1 MDPFRKQLTA
11 VDGKKSYSHVDW
23 FNVVT
28 TLLNGKKINNIMYKN
43 LPFFIVLFY
52 KSMGSLVSIY
62 QLYNIKLFN
71 TLVSEVFY

>member
-1 MDPFRKQLTA
+1 
-11 VDGKKSYSHVDW
+11 
-23 FNVVT
+23 
-28 TLLNGKKINNIMYKN
+28 MYKN

-71 TLVSEVFY
+71 TLASEVFY

>member
-1 MDPFRKQLTA
+1 
-11 VDGKKSYSHVDW
+11 
-23 FNVVT
+23 
-28 TLLNGKKINNIMYKN
+28 MYKN

-71 TLVSEVFY
+71 TLVVKSFIKNFYYQRAFNVLGQLKMLDILRASLALWSSKLSV

>member
-1 MDPFRKQLTA
+1 
-11 VDGKKSYSHVDW
+11 
-23 FNVVT
+23 
-28 TLLNGKKINNIMYKN
+28 MYKN

-62 QLYNIKLFN
+62 QLYNTKLFN